1 MIGFVMVGTNDLDKA
16 INFYDSILDT
26 IDLKRVDNTDTY
38 GSYSPKNK
46 PEAVEFYIT
55 TPFNNENATVG
66 NGTQISFYIDSKDN
80 VDLFHATA
88 LSLGAKDEGAPGE
101 RYEGEYYSYFRDL
114 DGNKICGYTYLKN
127 KINYAM

>member
-26 IDLKRVDNTDTY
+26 IDLKRVDKTDTY